1 MRVVDVVQGFL
12 DSGKTTLIDILIRE
26 ILSRETILVIQTE
39 WGEYQLPDHGYR
51 VKVMSYDWEKGFP
64 LNEIRKLVL
73 MPGFN
78 RIIFEVN
85 GMAPVQELFDSL
97 EVMQRRGEI
106 NIGGRMAVFYGPT
119 WQVMGKP
126 MEDFFRRMTLS
137 SRGFWLREGSDELND
152 FISQVQPKGCK
163 TSGGKWLSWYHSSID
178 ADRRLQFK
186 KIAMAVAIVT
196 GMLLFYGF
204 LYFKIQ

>member
-39 WGEYQLPDHGYR
+39 WGGYQLPDHGYR

-64 LNEIRKLVL
+64 LTEIRKLIL

-78 RIIFEVN
+78 RVIFEVN

-97 EVMQRRGEI
+97 EVMQRQGEI
-106 NIGGRMAVFYGPT
+106 TIGGRLAVFHGST

-126 MEDFFRRMTLS
+126 MEDLFRRMALS
-137 SRGFWLREGSDELND
+137 SRGFWLREGSEELYD
-152 FISQVQPKGCK
+152 FISHVQPKGCK
-163 TSGGKWLSWYHSSID
+163 TSGSEWLSWYNSSINS
-178 ADRRLQFK
+178 DRRFQFK
-186 KIAMAVAIVT
+186 KIARAVAIVA

-204 LYFKIQ
+204 LFYKI